1 VDSNVEYFVVTINVH
16 LDPEVERR
24 FRAAVA
30 EENRTITDVLNE
42 ILADWALDHSYARL
56 AEWRA
61 RDEESQAF
69 DAAMRARRRDPR
81 NDR

>member
-1 VDSNVEYFVVTINVH
+1 MTINVH

-30 EENRTITDVLNE
+30 EEHRSITDVLNE
-42 ILADWALDHSYARL
+42 VLGDWALDRSYARL

-61 RDEESQAF
+61 EDQESQAYG
-69 DAAMRARRRDPR
+69 AAVRARRRDR
-81 NDR
+81 RKDQ

>member
-1 VDSNVEYFVVTINVH
+1 MTINAH

-30 EENRTITDVLNE
+30 EEHRTITDVLNE
-42 ILADWALDHSYARL
+42 VLADWALDRSYARL

-61 RDEESQAF
+61 GDEESQAF
-69 DAAMRARRRDPR
+69 AAAVRTRRRDR
-81 NDR
+81 REDQ